1 MLKRFR
7 LLSPDNGSNPSAG
20 DPQAGDPAASTSP
33 PAGTQPTPEPQAGDD
48 QEPISQEAA
57 KKLRS
62 EANALRKREKDA
74 LAQLKT
80 YQDKEQQAQD
90 AQLPEIERLKKQV
103 SDAESVH
110 DGLIEQLV
118 DREVRLQA
126 AELGVKPQNLKYVA
140 KLIWDDLEFDET
152 TGMPTN
158 VDALLKELLKEL
170 DLTDKRTASAGG
182 ATNPSRGTSSTAQ
195 LSWESITKM
204 TPEQYAARQ
213 PEIQAWMRR
222 NPPRAF

>member
-1 MLKRFR
+1 M
-7 LLSPDNGSNPSAG
+7 PEPQTQTG

-33 PAGTQPTPEPQAGDD
+33 QAGTQTTTEPQAGDE

-74 LAQLKT
+74 LAQLKA
-80 YQDKEQQAQD
+80 YQDKEQSAID

-103 SDAESVH
+103 SDAEQAH
-110 DGLIEQLV
+110 TGLVEQLV

-126 AELGVKPQNLKYVA
+126 AELGVQPQHLKHVA
-140 KLIWDDLEFDET
+140 KLIWDDLQFDEA

-158 VDALLKELLKEL
+158 VEPLLKDLLKEL
-170 DLTDKRTASAGG
+170 DLTGKRSASAGG
-182 ATNPSRGTSSTAQ
+182 ATNPSRGASSNAQ
-195 LSWESITKM
+195 LSWDSITKM
-204 TPEQYAARQ
+204 TQEQYMARQ
-213 PEIQAWMRR
+213 AEIQAWMAR
-222 NPPRAF
+222 NPPKAF